1 MLVITEKFDGLI
13 SPNKHFIDQPHCNRN
28 VTSRLFNNV
37 AEKTVMV
44 VNLCHVLEKK
54 FMEIEGCLEKIIWDA
69 TRFPLIFFT
78 TINMPCF
85 PSSTIGEDSN
95 IEIDSRH
102 ISIALNRA

>member
-1 MLVITEKFDGLI
+1 
-13 SPNKHFIDQPHCNRN
+13 
-28 VTSRLFNNV
+28 
-37 AEKTVMV
+37 MV
-44 VNLCHVLEKK
+44 VNIDYGLENN
-54 FMEIEGCLEKIIWDA
+54 FIELEGCLEKIIWDA